1 MNVFKVI
8 QLFGCQIENG
18 GGGFVIIFVI
28 LFLNIIT
35 LIIIVVGIIIII
47 IIIMFPAADTGQN
60 LYSYNHLTRMVLIGN
75 GKYNV
80 QISIVN
86 ILIGIKIFKN

>member
-35 LIIIVVGIIIII
+35 LIIIVVGII